1 MHFTEPAYS
10 CWDPDW
16 GSNWKLVLS
25 FNKLHSVSYAMWM
38 LIAWLGL
45 LHSSSVV
52 RWPNICVMLCRMK
65 ACTQWGWMEAMS
77 TEEFNLAIYMQL
89 WKYMHLC
96 EPSVGIKGVKRDS
109 SVWKYTHLWV
119 WCQTLDS
126 FDIKPYYQF
135 EFQPFDI
142 PSAQTEN
149 QNWKWTFSQV
159 TIFFWTV
166 NYVNLYQ

>member
-1 MHFTEPAYS
+1 
-10 CWDPDW
+10 
-16 GSNWKLVLS
+16 
-25 FNKLHSVSYAMWM
+25 MWM

-126 FDIKPYYQF
+126 LTSNPITNLSSSLSIYHLLRQKIRIGSELSLRLPFSF
-135 EFQPFDI
+135 ELWIMWICTSRD
-142 PSAQTEN
+142 SAQM
-149 QNWKWTFSQV
+149 KM
-159 TIFFWTV
+159 
-166 NYVNLYQ
+166 L